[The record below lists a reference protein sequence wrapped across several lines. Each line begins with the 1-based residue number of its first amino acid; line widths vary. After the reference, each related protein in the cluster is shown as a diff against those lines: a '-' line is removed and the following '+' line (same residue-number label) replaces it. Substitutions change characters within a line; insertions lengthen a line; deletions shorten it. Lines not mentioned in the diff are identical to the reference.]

1 MSISALFEDLGAPLN
16 NRMWSW
22 GSVREQDKAVF
33 LRVWQDGTIKMK
45 ERDGKY
51 FTWLIGTD
59 FADTSLGANERRD
72 HVNLIRSG
80 YSAYLI
86 MCQAEDEGADTR
98 KIKDFDSESVRVGG
112 DLIEYEGQVWIELIK
127 RLPIRY
133 VRPAIGTV
141 VPE

>member
-72 HVNLIRSG
+72 HVNLIRAG

-127 RLPIRY
+127 RLPIKY
-133 VRPAIGTV
+133 VRPAIGSV
-141 VPE
+141 VPG